1 MKLDHPLTEPQRQR
15 LERTLGTLGRAHA
28 AFEAK
33 LLAFSQAT
41 AGRGALETQLGPARR
56 TARVLPAAAAKVAHL
71 EAELGRSQEKCRA
84 AQAEAE
90 AARQSALDA
99 IRGAGYLIQ
108 TVCAPLLEQFR
119 LGLAEALRAFC
130 VNPAGTAAAI
140 PDHGTELPALVR
152 FLQRGQHVSRLAGP
166 EEIEGLTFEL
176 SQTLRGILDGGDIWR
191 LRNEAAVECLPRPRV

>member
-15 LERTLGTLGRAHA
+15 LERTLGTLQRAHA

-41 AGRGALETQLGPARR
+41 AERGVLETRLGTARR
-56 TARVLPAAAAKVAHL
+56 TARVLPAAAAKLAPL

-90 AARQSALDA
+90 AARQSALDT
-99 IRGAGYLIQ
+99 IRDAGRLIQ

-130 VNPAGTAAAI
+130 VNPEGTAAAI

-176 SQTLRGILDGGDIWR
+176 SQTLRAILEGGDIWR
-191 LRNEAAVECLPRPRV
+191 LRGETVIQDVAG